1 MENNVFYR
9 PPWTCGKYN
18 AEKHVAIMFNLINNS
33 EYFFESDSADVIGI
47 ILCAGHNGSVVV
59 DEVSKRANITT
70 ESLLPFFKS
79 LIDYGL
85 LSLSIPEEEEILD
98 YRRNCIPLTDMSS
111 NKDANFEENS
121 DTPEATYV
129 NVVSDCIEIENVM
142 FELTYR
148 CSQQCIHCYNPGA
161 TRNNE
166 EKCGRGNFSEMG
178 IDDYKRI
185 IDEMSDAGL
194 VRVNISGGDPFSKGI
209 VWDILDYLYKKDIQF
224 TIFTNGIQLF
234 NQVERLANLYPR
246 QIRISLYSTEPQIH
260 DSITR
265 VDGSWDKTMKT
276 IAELR
281 NLSIPV
287 VLVCVVMQPNYKSC
301 LGIKNIGEKYGCQ
314 VVYEV
319 CVTDSID
326 GDICPTKNLRLTPE
340 QLEIISLDD
349 SVMPKELRDILPKSS
364 PQDGLPC
371 RAGGDMFCV
380 TPDGNLI
387 PCSSFHLILGNLMKN
402 SFQDIVNNNNK
413 LQQLRNT
420 KATQYEECWTHE
432 YCEYCNFCVGNN
444 YNEHKTIYKASEN
457 GCYIAKAHYNLAL
470 KINKKIDPLGGKSIQ
485 ECIAYMPDYVPVVL
499 HRIKRVKGA
508 PESPLTLINK

>member
-1 MENNVFYR
+1 MSNDIYYR

-18 AEKHVAIMFNLINNS
+18 ADKHVAIMFNLIDNS
-33 EYFFESDSADVIGI
+33 EFFFESDSADVIGL
-47 ILCAGHNGSVVV
+47 ILCSGRNGKVFI
-59 DEVSKRANITT
+59 DEISKRTDITR

-85 LSLSIPEEEEILD
+85 LALSIPKEEEIIE
-98 YRRNCIPLTDMSS
+98 YRKRSIPLTDMSAR
-111 NKDANFEENS
+111 KDAYFEENV

-129 NVVSDCIEIENVM
+129 KVVSDCIEIENVM

-148 CSQQCIHCYNPGA
+148 CGQQCIHCYNPGA
-161 TRNNE
+161 TRNDE

-185 IDEMSDAGL
+185 IDEMSNAGL

-224 TIFTNGIQLF
+224 TIFTNGIQLY
-234 NQVERLANLYPR
+234 NQVEKLAVLYPR
-246 QIRISLYSTEPQIH
+246 QVRISLYSTDPRIH

-265 VDGSWDKTMKT
+265 VDGSWNKTLKT
-276 IAELR
+276 IERLR

-287 VLVCVVMQPNYKSC
+287 VLVCVVMQPNFKSC

-326 GDICPTKNLRLTPE
+326 GDICPTRNLRLTPE
-340 QLEIISLDD
+340 QLEIISMDD

-380 TPDGNLI
+380 TPDGDLI
-387 PCSSFHLILGNLMKN
+387 PCSSFHLILGNLKKKNFHDIVKN
-402 SFQDIVNNNNK
+402 SKK
-413 LQQLRNT
+413 LQQLRKT
-420 KATQYEECWTHE
+420 KAIQYEECWTHE

-444 YNEHKTIYKASEN
+444 YNEHGTIYKAGEN
-457 GCYIAKAHYNLAL
+457 GCYIAKARYNLAL
-470 KINKKIDPLGGKSIQ
+470 KINNGENPLGGKSIQ
-485 ECIAYMPDYVPVVL
+485 DCIESMPDYVPVAL
-499 HRIKRVKGA
+499 KRIKKKGKRG
-508 PESPLTLINK
+508 S